1 MALCI
6 YAFWQFGFLQCDKC
20 INAFQHHVKC
30 HFDITTE
37 YLLEYWAIYNKK
49 LT

>member
-6 YAFWQFGFLQCDKC
+6 YAFWQFGVMQCDIV

-30 HFDITTE
+30 HFDIITS
-37 YLLEYWAIYNKK
+37 YLLEYWTIYNKK